1 MPAYLI
7 VKSDTS
13 KINKEH
19 FDHWYKTEHLHEAMV
34 KFMAISAKRGWLKN
48 SNFHIAIYEFENI
61 NKAQKAMESKNL
73 KSLVK
78 KFDQK
83 WDCKVNRPREL
94 IDLKQVI

>member
-19 FDHWYKTEHLHEAMV
+19 FDQWYKTEHLQEAMV
-34 KFMAISAKRGWLKN
+34 KFMAISAKRGWIKN

-83 WDCKVNRPREL
+83 WDCKVNRTREL